1 MTVDNCP
8 VNRHLHGAIS
18 ILRRFQGVKS
28 SSVPHSFYIL
38 SVGVFIFYLHIAN
51 YFKMS
56 GLNKLVPHHGVY
68 ESGIGE
74 QHGWVV
80 LAVKNESEKKK
91 EKESTAGYLNPVYPL
106 G

>member
-1 MTVDNCP
+1 MPVDNCP
-8 VNRHLHGAIS
+8 VNRRLHGAIS

-38 SVGVFIFYLHIAN
+38 SVGVFIFHFHITN

-56 GLNKLVPHHGVY
+56 GLNKLVPHHGVR
-68 ESGIGE
+68 ESGIGD
-74 QHGWVV
+74 QRGRLV
-80 LAVKNESEKKK
+80 LAVKNESA
-91 EKESTAGYLNPVYPL
+91 AGYLNPISIF